1 MQKCFMSFRG
11 GESIL
16 ILTHVSSLGWS
27 FVRIQ
32 LACAQLSL
40 LILPIESEFQDA
52 VCAFACGGVCTGWVS
67 GISHW
72 EVLRLLVC
80 LLKIRSGMLK
90 RCPPNAAAQR
100 DVSLVAHCMTF
111 LHGLLRAIACDQ
123 PGHLTALTPN
133 CRRLARWPGGWSQ
146 RGPGWTSPPCRPK
159 SRLGRSNEPQ
169 VKW

>member
-1 MQKCFMSFRG
+1 MGSAEVHAPGEGHSCGMRCVHVQWKSVLLANMQKCFMSFRG

-32 LACAQLSL
+32 LTCAQLSL

-52 VCAFACGGVCTGWVS
+52 VCAFGCGGVCTGWVS

-111 LHGLLRAIACDQ
+111 LHGLLA
-123 PGHLTALTPN
+123 
-133 CRRLARWPGGWSQ
+133 
-146 RGPGWTSPPCRPK
+146 
-159 SRLGRSNEPQ
+159 
-169 VKW
+169 